1 MSDSD
6 GAWDDDDFEVP
17 DLTANKTAA
26 GAGAGAGGDK
36 FADEDAEEE
45 KPVVAKNRV
54 DVDVAHD
61 DRIVVNTNCWNIC

>member
-26 GAGAGAGGDK
+26 DAGAGGD
-36 FADEDAEEE
+36 EDA
-45 KPVVAKNRV
+45 
-54 DVDVAHD
+54 
-61 DRIVVNTNCWNIC
+61 